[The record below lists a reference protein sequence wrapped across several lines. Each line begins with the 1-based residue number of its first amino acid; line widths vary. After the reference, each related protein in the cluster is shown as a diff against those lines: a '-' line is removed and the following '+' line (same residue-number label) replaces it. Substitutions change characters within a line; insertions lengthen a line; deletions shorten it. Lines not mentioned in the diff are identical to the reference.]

1 MNDLDRLK
9 IEAAKVDSMGS
20 EQEEQEQSAS
30 PEQMESLDRTAALAK
45 ELEMLGKVLLGVL
58 TPALPSLK
66 EIYTE
71 PVVKTLCES
80 TARVMV
86 KYKLFENG
94 IGGRWAEEIA
104 LAAIALPLAFAT
116 YKGVKTDIAG
126 LKAKAEKPAPQKPDL
141 EIVSNTNERN

>member
-1 MNDLDRLK
+1 MEDLEKLQA
-9 IEAAKVDSMGS
+9 EAAALDASG
-20 EQEEQEQSAS
+20 EEGAVTGTSAT

-45 ELEMLGKVLLGVL
+45 ELQMFGGVLLGVL

-71 PVVKTLCES
+71 PVVTALCDS
-80 TARVMV
+80 VARVLV
-86 KYKLFENG
+86 KYNIFENG

-116 YKGVKTDIAG
+116 YKGVNGDIAR
-126 LKAKAEKPAPQKPDL
+126 LKSKAEKTAPGKPDL
-141 EIVSNTNERN
+141 EIVSSPA

>member
-1 MNDLDRLK
+1 MADLDK
-9 IEAAKVDSMGS
+9 MEIKAAQIDAMEG
-20 EQEEQEQSAS
+20 EQEGAEQSAN
-30 PEQMESLDRTAALAK
+30 PEQVASLDRTAALAQ
-45 ELEMLGKVLLGVL
+45 ELKMLGNVLLGVL

-71 PVVKTLCES
+71 PVINALCES
-80 TARVMV
+80 TARVLV

-116 YKGVKTDIAG
+116 YKGVSKDINV
-126 LKAKAEKPAPQKPDL
+126 LKFKAKEKEQKNKSDQEL
-141 EIVSNTNERN
+141 AAAA